1 MSTNFYINGY
11 ENKNCA
17 KRNIGDQNMF
27 SQSYFSR
34 VLLEAETKY
43 NRNSGKMGVRS
54 ADGLESRW
62 EVTEQQFR
70 IINFRF
76 TTLQE
81 KTFRAIHMKCN

>member
-1 MSTNFYINGY
+1 
-11 ENKNCA
+11 
-17 KRNIGDQNMF
+17 
-27 SQSYFSR
+27 
-34 VLLEAETKY
+34 
-43 NRNSGKMGVRS
+43 MGVCS

-76 TTLQE
+76 TTLRE